1 MDLRMCMVVYE
12 LKRGYLV
19 DSILEE
25 TLNGLDASH
34 RREASFFAGSPL
46 LLQVYSLTF
55 PYLLNLARFL

>member
-46 LLQVYSLTF
+46 LLQV
-55 PYLLNLARFL
+55 